1 MPQTEDLSAF
11 FQTAD
16 FATACTYKAGGV
28 GGGVTIN
35 VIFDAPAQPHF
46 GITGTN
52 PNLLVRASDIPSFSN
67 ADTFTIGAVIYRGI
81 NDAPEDDGNVVRIEL
96 ERTN

>member
-1 MPQTEDLSAF
+1 MPFVEDLSVF
-11 FQTAD
+11 FQAAD
-16 FATACTYKAGGV
+16 FAVACTYKAGGV

-35 VIFDAPAQPHF
+35 VIFDAPAQLHL

-52 PNLLVRASDIPSFSN
+52 PAFLARSSDIPGFSN

-81 NDAPEDDGNVVRIEL
+81 NDAPQDDGSIVRIEL